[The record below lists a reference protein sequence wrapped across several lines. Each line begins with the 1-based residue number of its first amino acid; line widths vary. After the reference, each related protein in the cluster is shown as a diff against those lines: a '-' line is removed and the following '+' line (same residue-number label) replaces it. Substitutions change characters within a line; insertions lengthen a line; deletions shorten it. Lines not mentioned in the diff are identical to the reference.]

1 MKVKKRDE
9 YFDIPKNYQDFVLVQ
24 KSNVRPED
32 YGYTREAVIRL
43 LDMLKNDPNNYE
55 LDDDEVQNDLG
66 CFFSDGVC
74 VEKNVEFAK
83 FWFAKSADQDND
95 LAKSN
100 LADIYRKG
108 TGGSEV
114 DLKKAFELY
123 KDCGLPYAHY
133 RCGEFYEKGW
143 GVEKNLSEA
152 KRYYSLAYE
161 EGHQL
166 AKKKL
171 KEWNFLQD

>member
-1 MKVKKRDE
+1 MKKNNTDK
-9 YFDIPKNYQDFVLVQ
+9 YSDIPKNYQDFTLVM
-24 KSNVRPED
+24 NPNAMPED
-32 YGYTREAVIRL
+32 YGYTKEQVLEL
-43 LDMLKNDPNNYE
+43 LDLVKNDPNSWDLEY
-55 LDDDEVQNDLG
+55 DDVQNDLG
-66 CFFSDGVC
+66 CFFEDGVC
-74 VEKNVEFAK
+74 VEKNIEFAK
-83 FWFAKSADQDND
+83 YWYAKAADQDND
-95 LAKSN
+95 LARSN

-123 KDCGLPYAHY
+123 KACGLPYAHY

-143 GVEKNLSEA
+143 GVEQNLSEA

-161 EGHQL
+161 EGHPL

-171 KEWNFLQD
+171 KEWNFLED

>member
-1 MKVKKRDE
+1 MQDMNTSEKDE

-24 KSNVRPED
+24 KTDVQPAD
-32 YGYTREAVIRL
+32 YGYTEEAVMRL
-43 LDMLKNDPNNYE
+43 LDMIKNDPNNYE
-55 LDDDEVQNDLG
+55 LEDDEIQNDLG
-66 CFFSDGVC
+66 CFFIDGVC

-83 FWFAKSADQDND
+83 SADLGND

-143 GVEKNLSEA
+143 GTEKNLSEA
-152 KRYYSLAYE
+152 MRYYSLAYK
-161 EGHQL
+161 EGHPL
-166 AKKKL
+166 AKKRM
-171 KEWNFLQD
+171 KE